1 LKVEIA
7 RLKKEIEDL
16 QEEIASQG
24 SSTTEN
30 AKLNKTIK
38 QLQREKEQD
47 KTIIAYFESERHR
60 QRRRYSNGRC
70 TVTGE
75 NTQITR
81 HHESV
86 FPHFDRNGRR
96 TK

>member
-1 LKVEIA
+1 LKVEIT

-24 SSTTEN
+24 SLMTEN

-47 KTIIAYFESERHR
+47 KTIIAYFESERHHGSADAIR
-60 QRRRYSNGRC
+60 IEDAPSRERIRRSR
-70 TVTGE
+70 
-75 NTQITR
+75 NTTR
-81 HHESV
+81 AFSHIRPE
-86 FPHFDRNGRR
+86 R
-96 TK
+96 